1 MFTYR
6 RTTRE
11 CSVKQL
17 NPKLL
22 AAFQEYFLE
31 HKFGDLVEETL
42 LCIETFSEKE
52 NPSTADAVLSGNP
65 DSTDYLGLILTE
77 QWLLWAR
84 AGDHTGTKA
93 FGANLTD
100 IKVKRYK
107 SRLTKESGLHIKGY
121 LCDFKDRVSGNLALG
136 SEEAAR
142 KFCEEAGKAVEKVAP
157 PPKKGLIPWLDWPK
171 R

>member
-11 CSVKQL
+11 CSVNQL

-22 AAFQEYFLE
+22 TAIQDYFSE
-31 HKFGDLVEETL
+31 HKFGDLVEETR

-52 NPSTADAVLSGNP
+52 NPGSMDTFLSGNP
-65 DSTDYLGLILTE
+65 DSSDYLGLILTE

-84 AGDHTGTKA
+84 AGDRSGTKV
-93 FGANLTD
+93 FGASLMD
-100 IKVKRYK
+100 LKVKSYR
-107 SRLTKESGLHIKGY
+107 SRFSNESGLHIKGY
-121 LCDFKDRVSGNLALG
+121 LCDFKDRVAGNLALG
-136 SEEAAR
+136 PEEAAR

-157 PPKKGLIPWLDWPK
+157 PPKKGIIPWLDWPK

>member
-1 MFTYR
+1 MISYR

-11 CSVKQL
+11 CSVSQL
-17 NPKLL
+17 DPRLL
-22 AAFQEYFLE
+22 QAFGEYFSKHEL
-31 HKFGDLVEETL
+31 GDPTAVTL
-42 LCIETFSEKE
+42 MCCETFSEKE
-52 NPSTADAVLSGNP
+52 NPGMLDTLLSGNP

-84 AGDHTGTKA
+84 SGDHSGTKA

-107 SRLTKESGLHIKGY
+107 SRLTKESGLQIAGY
-121 LCDFKDRVSGNLALG
+121 LCDYKDRVRGNLAMG
-136 SEEAAR
+136 PEDAAR